1 MAWLAVAIFAVSVG
15 LTAGW
20 LLDRLAG
27 RMHGRR
33 EGTRR

>member
-1 MAWLAVAIFAVSVG
+1 MAWLAVAIFAVAVG
-15 LTAGW
+15 LAAGW

-27 RMHGRR
+27 RYYGRR